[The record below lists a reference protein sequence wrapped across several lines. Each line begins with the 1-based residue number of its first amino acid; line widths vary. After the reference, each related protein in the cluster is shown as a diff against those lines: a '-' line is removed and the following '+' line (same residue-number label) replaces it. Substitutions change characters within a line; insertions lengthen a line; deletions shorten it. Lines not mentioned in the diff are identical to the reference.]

1 SRRPIDAP
9 SHATCPPSSATPNS
23 CTTAVANATSN
34 YYDPCLYTPG
44 TNVAAETTLG
54 VNAMNTTTNYRR
66 KYVNMALS
74 NGADKFSADTI
85 SVTHD
90 IDVNSAYAKFEA
102 PTRLSIL
109 KAALYQAIVENT
121 RVARFGLVR
130 MRQRTPVTSATIGNS
145 GPVTDA
151 NVLQQGAG
159 ITTDRPDGK
168 WNI

>member
-1 SRRPIDAP
+1 
-9 SHATCPPSSATPNS
+9 
-23 CTTAVANATSN
+23 
-34 YYDPCLYTPG
+34 
-44 TNVAAETTLG
+44 
-54 VNAMNTTTNYRR
+54 MNTTTNYRR

-90 IDVNSAYAKFEA
+90 IDANSAYAKFEA

-168 WNI
+168 WNISRPTVSQNNGAQGQPAANSLAIVQADSSTANSDLQTALSHD